1 MKPNTDSSAR
11 ELSPA
16 DLHTAIEICKRV
28 LGPVLDGDW
37 SVRAGEL
44 GWDCRRTLDHIA
56 DTLALYA
63 GYLASL
69 ARGRLPVMRD
79 GDPDLP
85 VAELLIVVET
95 QAAVLAAVT
104 RATPPGARAFHPAG
118 MADVSGYIAMAC
130 VEILIHTADIAR
142 GLGRAFRPPDGLCL
156 RVLHRLFPWAPKG
169 GNGWLT
175 LRWACGRAALP
186 DQERLGPDW
195 YWHCAPLDEW
205 DGTVKKRL
213 APPAWS

>member
-1 MKPNTDSSAR
+1 MAMNGDSQT
-11 ELSPA
+11 PDMGPD
-16 DLHTAIEICKRV
+16 DLLRAAEICRGV
-28 LGPVLDGDW
+28 LASLIDGDW
-37 SVRAGEL
+37 SARAADL
-44 GWDCRRTLDHIA
+44 HWDCRRTLDHIA

-63 GYLASL
+63 GYLASQ

-85 VAELLIVVET
+85 VADLLAVVEA
-95 QAAVLAAVT
+95 QAAVLATV
-104 RATPPGARAFHPAG
+104 ARALPPQARVFHPAG

-130 VEILIHTADIAR
+130 VEFLIHTDDIAR
-142 GLGRAFRPPDGLCL
+142 GLGSSFRPPDALL
-156 RVLHRLFPWAPKG
+156 RRVVNRLFPWAPDG
-169 GNGWLT
+169 GDAWLT

-186 DQERLGPDW
+186 GRERLGADW

-205 DGTVKKRL
+205 DGSITKRT